1 MEPKWNQ
8 LEATYSGFQRMEGT
22 ATHVNPDAHSRRTSV
37 AQPVVSRWNRL
48 APEIPYALARW
59 KRKWNAGGE
68 RWKANM
74 ELSPISA
81 RISNALKNL
90 TSIWLFPQVLV
101 KFSQQMDLRR
111 EIVFGDTG

>member
-1 MEPKWNQ
+1 
-8 LEATYSGFQRMEGT
+8 
-22 ATHVNPDAHSRRTSV
+22 
-37 AQPVVSRWNRL
+37 
-48 APEIPYALARW
+48 
-59 KRKWNAGGE
+59 
-68 RWKANM
+68 M

-101 KFSQQMDLRR
+101 KFSQQMELRR